1 MKKDNEF
8 NEGQGIYMLHI
19 VMHSLEHGV
28 LDCVKLLPLLFLTY
42 LAMEALEHKAGD
54 KAHHFVKKAGKFGPV
69 IGGVLGAVPQC
80 GFSTAASNLFAGRVI
95 TIGTLIAIFLST
107 SDEMIP
113 IMISAQVPVEEMLKI
128 VAMKVV
134 IGMAAGFGIDFIF
147 SHNDHEHEEHEHDHI
162 HEMCEHEHCNCEKGI
177 VRSAAVH
184 TFKIF
189 MYILVIT
196 IALNLVI
203 ELIGEDTIA
212 SLLLNR
218 PVLGPVVAGIVGLI
232 PNCASSVLLTQL
244 YIAGTVGVGTMMA
257 GLCVNA
263 GMGLLVLFHVNPDKK
278 ENCKILGLLYVIGVL
293 AGIMVEYV
301 L

>member
-1 MKKDNEF
+1 
-8 NEGQGIYMLHI
+8 ML
-19 VMHSLEHGV
+19 HSLEHA
-28 LDCVKLLPLLFLTY
+28 LIDCIKLLPLLFLTY

-54 KAHHFVKKAGKFGPV
+54 KARHIVKRAGKFGPV

-80 GFSTAASNLFAGRVI
+80 GFSTAASNLYAGRVI
-95 TIGTLIAIFLST
+95 TLGTLVAIFLST

-113 IMISAQVPVEEMLKI
+113 IMISAQVPVETMLKF

-134 IGMAAGFGIDFIF
+134 IGMAAGFGIDFVF
-147 SHNDHEHEEHEHDHI
+147 SKSHYGHEEHEHEHDHI

-177 VRSAAVH
+177 VRSAVVH
-184 TFKIF
+184 TLKIF
-189 MYILVIT
+189 VYILIIT
-196 IALNLVI
+196 IVLNLVI
-203 ELIGEDTIA
+203 EFIGEDIIA
-212 SLLLNR
+212 GFLLNR
-218 PVLGPVVAGIVGLI
+218 PVLGPLVAGIVGLI

-244 YIAGTVGVGTMMA
+244 YLAGTIGIGTMMA

-278 ENCKILGLLYVIGVL
+278 ENCKILGLLYAIGVL
-293 AGIMVEYV
+293 AGIVVEYI

>member
-1 MKKDNEF
+1 
-8 NEGQGIYMLHI
+8 ML
-19 VMHSLEHGV
+19 HSLEHA
-28 LDCVKLLPLLFLTY
+28 LIDCIKLLPLLFLTY

-54 KAHHFVKKAGKFGPV
+54 KARHIVKKAGKFGPV

-80 GFSTAASNLFAGRVI
+80 GFSTAASNLYAGRVI
-95 TIGTLIAIFLST
+95 TVGTLIAIFLST

-113 IMISAQVPVEEMLKI
+113 IMISAQVPVMDMLKI

-134 IGMAAGFGIDFIF
+134 IGMTAGFGIDFVF
-147 SHNDHEHEEHEHDHI
+147 SKSHHEHEDYAHEHDHI

-184 TFKIF
+184 TLKIF
-189 MYILVIT
+189 AYILVIT
-196 IALNLVI
+196 IVLNLVI
-203 ELIGEDTIA
+203 EFIGEDTIA
-212 SLLLNR
+212 GFLLNR
-218 PVLGPVVAGIVGLI
+218 PVLGPVLAGVVGLI

-244 YIAGTVGVGTMMA
+244 YLAGTIGIGTMMA

-293 AGIMVEYV
+293 AGIVVEYI

>member
-1 MKKDNEF
+1 
-8 NEGQGIYMLHI
+8 ML
-19 VMHSLEHGV
+19 HSLEHA
-28 LDCVKLLPLLFLTY
+28 LIDCIKLLPLLFLTY

-54 KAHHFVKKAGKFGPV
+54 KARHIVKRAGKFGPV

-80 GFSTAASNLFAGRVI
+80 GFSTAASNLYAGRVI
-95 TIGTLIAIFLST
+95 TLGTLVAIFLST

-113 IMISAQVPVEEMLKI
+113 IMISAQVPVETMLKL

-134 IGMAAGFGIDFIF
+134 IGMAAGFGIDFVF
-147 SHNDHEHEEHEHDHI
+147 SKSHHGHEEHEHEHDHI

-177 VRSAAVH
+177 VRSAVVH
-184 TFKIF
+184 TLKIF
-189 MYILVIT
+189 VYILIIT
-196 IALNLVI
+196 IVLNLVI
-203 ELIGEDTIA
+203 EFIGEDIIA
-212 SLLLNR
+212 GFLLNR
-218 PVLGPVVAGIVGLI
+218 SVLGPLVAGIVGLI

-244 YIAGTVGVGTMMA
+244 YLAGTIGIGTMMA

-278 ENCKILGLLYVIGVL
+278 ENCKILGLLYAIGVL
-293 AGIMVEYV
+293 AGIVVEYI